1 MKGKLLKR
9 FSLCCSF
16 FHVYEVSISCLNRT
30 IRVRVY
36 FFIELLN
43 STVELLNR
51 SLTNWLYSYS
61 IHSSNIFYY
70 LSCHSFWSLL
80 LSNRIKQIELRP
92 LASMHL
98 IFFTCQLENVSD
110 CNVSTVSR
118 HKYPFLFIRRFCFIM
133 KIKHW
138 CLLTVSKPS
147 WT

>member
-1 MKGKLLKR
+1 MKGKLLAR
-9 FSLCCSF
+9 FSLCSSF

-43 STVELLNR
+43 STVELFKPISNQLTIQLLYTLIEHFLLFILPLVLKFALKQSHQANR
-51 SLTNWLYSYS
+51 TET
-61 IHSSNIFYY
+61 
-70 LSCHSFWSLL
+70 SC
-80 LSNRIKQIELRP
+80 II
-92 LASMHL
+92 SMHL

-133 KIKHW
+133 KIK
-138 CLLTVSKPS
+138 L
-147 WT
+147 